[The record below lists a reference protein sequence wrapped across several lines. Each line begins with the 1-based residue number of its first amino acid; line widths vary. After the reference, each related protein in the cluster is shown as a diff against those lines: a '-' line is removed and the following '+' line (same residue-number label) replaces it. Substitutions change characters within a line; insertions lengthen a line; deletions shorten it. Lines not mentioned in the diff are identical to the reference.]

1 MSRTAILSDIHANY
15 HALCAVVEDLSAEQC
30 TDIVCLGDVVGY
42 NAYPRECLDYIR
54 SLSCPVVKGNH
65 DEEVSTPSMVSAR
78 MNPAARMAME
88 WTRTQLD
95 QEQLLWLAR
104 LQYQRI
110 VRPSHG
116 SSFTI
121 VHSTLD
127 QPKAWNYIFNAND
140 AASNFRRQFSEV
152 CFHGHTHVPKFF
164 YWDGAHAREDYSALH
179 PMYVEHSFY
188 VECPLQAGMK
198 YFVNVGSVGQP
209 RDHDPRACYAI
220 YDNDRNVVIFKRVE
234 YDLRAAQEAI
244 RSVGL
249 PEYLAERL
257 ENGS

>member
-1 MSRTAILSDIHANY
+1 MSRIAILSDIHANY
-15 HALCAVVEDLSAEQC
+15 HALCAVIDDLGAEQC

-42 NAYPRECLDYIR
+42 NAYPRECLNYIR

-65 DEEVSTPSMVSAR
+65 DEEVSIPSTASAR

-88 WTRTQLD
+88 WTRAQLD
-95 QEQLLWLAR
+95 QEQLTWLAR

-110 VRPSHG
+110 VHPSHG

-140 AASNFRRQFSEV
+140 ATSNFRRQYSDM
-152 CFHGHTHVPKFF
+152 CFHGHTHVPKLF
-164 YWDGAHAREDYSALH
+164 YWDGMHAREDYNVLH
-179 PMYVEHSFY
+179 PMYVEGSSC
-188 VECPLQAGMK
+188 VEYPLQAGVK
-198 YFVNVGSVGQP
+198 YFINVGSVGQP
-209 RDHDPRACYAI
+209 RDHDPRACYVI
-220 YDNDRNVVIFKRVE
+220 YDSDRNAVVFKRVE
-234 YDLRAAQEAI
+234 YNLRAAQEAV

-257 ENGS
+257 ESGS